1 MRVSLF
7 ASVAAVLLAMG
18 TVCAQ
23 NSRRDRE
30 YPELVVESDGRM
42 GACDSLQ
49 FTNIK
54 DENGKLTKDQ
64 YRLAIGD
71 DKVVRIWPYRD
82 GKLQKEG
89 MKVLRWS
96 VWREQ
101 RGAIFAMALSP

>member
-54 DENGKLTKDQ
+54 DENGKLTG
-64 YRLAIGD
+64 INTSS
-71 DKVVRIWPYRD
+71 P
-82 GKLQKEG
+82 
-89 MKVLRWS
+89 S
-96 VWREQ
+96 
-101 RGAIFAMALSP
+101 AMTRSCISGRTATASFRRKA